1 MSPRDRF
8 WNPHSISDKI
18 DPNEVNPPINKGDQV
33 RIDGTLGPEATRAMG
48 RGFGAGMSAGQFLRS
63 TTVDIVNPLSISG
76 CVTWIAARNHPEY
89 YDGDVCDHVTDVSG
103 TGHTHT
109 QATVSRRPIFRRQA
123 IGGMPGFYFD
133 GIDDVLNHTYSPT
146 PVFPLTFIIIARFA
160 AEDNG
165 LTNCVWDFS
174 SGAETNVCQIN
185 HSGSP
190 SSWDNSSGDRGA
202 STQTPSNFTDPHL
215 ILVEITSTI
224 VKLEVDASSNT
235 STAGVTNI
243 GPTSNLGSRVADQR
257 VWTGPISEWILYN
270 KILDPTTEKTPLRNS
285 LKQVYGLS
293 F

>member
-133 GIDDVLNHTYSPT
+133 GIDDVLSHTYVVPLVRPT
-146 PVFPLTFIIIARFA
+146 TWIIVA
-160 AEDNG
+160 ALDLPDDNG
-165 LTNCVWDFS
+165 LHTLWDFS
-174 SGAETNVCQIN
+174 NVTEWNHQMDYTPPQWVLQATGETGISGLIDTNPHIHICEFGVANTTLRIDALIGGPTGAVGTN
-185 HSGSP
+185 G
-190 SSWDNSSGDRGA
+190 GA
-202 STQTPSNFTDPHL
+202 S
-215 ILVEITSTI
+215 
-224 VKLEVDASSNT
+224 
-235 STAGVTNI
+235 NI
-243 GPTSNLGSRVADQR
+243 GSRVADQR
-257 VWTGPISEWILYN
+257 MWKGPISEWIAYS
-270 KILDPTTEKTPLRNS
+270 KILDPSTERIPLINS
-285 LKQVYGLS
+285 LKQIYGMS